1 MADGSTAQLKIDAGG
16 RVESDVVL
24 VLEGLT
30 KHYTVRVSAFGRQVL
45 RAVDGVSVTVRRGET
60 LGLVGESGCGKSTL
74 GRVALR
80 LEEPTG
86 GTIRFHETDITRLGT
101 KPLRRLRAKLQ
112 MVFQDPLGSLNPRMT
127 TFQAVAEPL
136 RLHGIVGG
144 RELRTRVIELLE
156 LVGLSPNHLRRYPH
170 QLSGGQQQRVG
181 IARALA
187 PGPELVVLD
196 EPTSALDVSVQ
207 AKLINLLQRLRRE
220 LDLTQIFI
228 SHDLAVVGYLSDWV
242 AVMYLGRIVELGPTA
257 EIYGRPRHPYT
268 AALMSALPGEDVLD
282 RRPRVTLPGEVPS
295 AINPPRGCH
304 LAPRCPFVTRRCH
317 AENQLLRPLGPGHW
331 AACWRA
337 EAGEIGWDD
346 VRALTPNG
354 GPRRGIMQ

>member
-1 MADGSTAQLKIDAGG
+1 MADGSIAQLKADAGG
-16 RVESDVVL
+16 PAERDVVL
-24 VLEGLT
+24 MLEGLT
-30 KHYTVRVSAFGRQVL
+30 KHYSVRVSAFGRQLV
-45 RAVDGVSVTVRRGET
+45 RAVDGVSLTVRRGET

-86 GTIRFHETDITRLGT
+86 GSIRFHDTDITRLGT
-101 KPLRRLRAKLQ
+101 KPLRQLRARLQ

-127 TFQAVAEPL
+127 VFQAVAEPL

-144 RELRTRVIELLE
+144 QERRRRVLELLE
-156 LVGLSPNHLRRYPH
+156 LVGLSPDHLRRYPH

-187 PGPELVVLD
+187 PGPELIVLD

-207 AKLINLLQRLRRE
+207 AKLVNLLSQLRRE

-228 SHDLAVVGYLSDWV
+228 SHDLAVVGHLSDWV

-268 AALMSALPGEDVLD
+268 AALMSALPGDDVLD
-282 RRPRVTLPGEVPS
+282 RRPRLTLPGEVPS

-304 LAPRCPFVTRRCH
+304 LASRCPFVKQRCH
-317 AENQLLRPLGPGHW
+317 AEEQLLRPLGPGHW

-337 EAGEIGWDD
+337 EAGEIGRDD
-346 VRALTPNG
+346 VRGFTPNG
-354 GPRRGIMQ
+354 GPQHEIRQ